1 MAVSGDEWLH
11 EVPIEIFQRFPWSV
25 TDTGIPFLQI
35 RTDKSKPHVARYS
48 HIRPQSRGGT
58 ARVIGE
64 KLLNFLFQIQGKLF
78 DRKGNH
84 IEESFLTLGVVSI
97 KPHDGTT
104 LPRAR
109 AVPLNI
115 GHQKRV
121 TPLRR

>member
-1 MAVSGDEWLH
+1 M
-11 EVPIEIFQRFPWSV
+11 
-25 TDTGIPFLQI
+25 
-35 RTDKSKPHVARYS
+35 
-48 HIRPQSRGGT
+48 
-58 ARVIGE
+58 IGE

-78 DRKGNH
+78 DLKGNH

-121 TPLRR
+121 TRTEDFGATKDRKNSDRVPEFALPIQTCISAFSCYGLHNGNA